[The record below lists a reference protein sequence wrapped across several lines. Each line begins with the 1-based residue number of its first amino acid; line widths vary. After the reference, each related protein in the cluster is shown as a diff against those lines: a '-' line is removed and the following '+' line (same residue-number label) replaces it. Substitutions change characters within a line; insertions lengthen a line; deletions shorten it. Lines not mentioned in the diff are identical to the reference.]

1 MINDFTTKIKNYFNI
16 GSQIDDSSKNKT
28 IQSVDNLDEFKKEIF
43 EENNQINTNKS
54 INFKNQNMNNF
65 TLNSYNYEDNIKSIM
80 DENSNLF
87 LEINQLSKEIDIY
100 SNRLDELN
108 NEYNKLKQNYR
119 DKLVKNTSFEKI
131 ETEKDLEEEFV
142 KLEEEKHK
150 LKLNHLLDKNR
161 ILKDKNKAA
170 LIHNEKLKKYYKDFT
185 GKYWK

>member
-87 LEINQLSKEIDIY
+87 LEINQLSKEIDLY
-100 SNRLDELN
+100 SNRLDKLN
-108 NEYNKLKQNYR
+108 NEYNELKQNYR
-119 DKLVKNTSFEKI
+119 DKLVKNTAFEKI
-131 ETEKDLEEEFV
+131 EIEKDLEEDFD
-142 KLEEEKHK
+142 KLEEEKYR
-150 LKLNHLLDKNR
+150 LKLNHLLDKNG
-161 ILKDKNKAA
+161 ILKENNEKS
-170 LIHNEKLKKYYKDFT
+170 LMHNEQLKNYYKTFT
-185 GKYWK
+185 GKNWE